1 MLLAD
6 FFGWFTNYGRY
17 NTLFHCMSEDVLW
30 VAITVVLDVAVATG
44 YIVIARHWWANS
56 RGLGDSP
63 AKRALG
69 TIRNIFVFCGICG
82 YLFIPVKMLW
92 PAWRL
97 YDIVM
102 AFLVYFTWK
111 YAWSSKDLRV
121 VYNAIGR
128 SEKLAAELAET
139 REQAR
144 RKASFLN
151 AVSHDLRTPLNGL
164 MLQAEVAAMAVADR
178 DEALL
183 ATSLAEIKAS
193 AGAAAEL
200 LNYFLELGRLDGS
213 PEENKLAQVD
223 VGELVDQVLRM
234 HQIAADAAGLSL
246 TVVGARDAV
255 LRTDRLKVERILR
268 NLVGNAVKF
277 TRRGKVEVR
286 IERCGN
292 GNGNGNGHGNGNGD
306 CVEIAVVDTG
316 VGISAECQRQL
327 FEEFF
332 QAHNYERDRRKG
344 FGLGLAIARRLARH
358 LGGDIAVWS
367 EVGVGS
373 RFTLRLPA
381 VAPGRCAD
389 SHGHGN
395 GGGGKG
401 NGNGDGNGH
410 AAEREPGGGAVV
422 CRG

>member
-30 VAITVVLDVAVATG
+30 VAITVALDVAVATG
-44 YIVIARHWWANS
+44 YIVIARHWWQNS
-56 RGLGDSP
+56 RGMGDSP

-111 YAWSSKDLRV
+111 YAWGSKDLRV

-128 SEKLAAELAET
+128 SERLAAELAET

-223 VGELVDQVLRM
+223 VGELVDQVLRI
-234 HQIAADAAGLSL
+234 HQIAADAAGVSL

-255 LRTDRLKVERILR
+255 LRTDRLKVERILG
-268 NLVGNAVKF
+268 NLIGNAVKF
-277 TRRGKVEVR
+277 TPRGKVEVR
-286 IERCGN
+286 IERCVSGN
-292 GNGNGNGHGNGNGD
+292 GNGRGNGYGD
-306 CVEIAVVDTG
+306 CGGGVEIAVVDSG
-316 VGISAECQRQL
+316 IGISAECQRQL

-381 VAPGRCAD
+381 VAPGGGAD
-389 SHGHGN
+389 SHGHGD
-395 GGGGKG
+395 GAG
-401 NGNGDGNGH
+401 NGTGDNGH
-410 AAEREPGGGAVV
+410 VAEREPGGGAVV
-422 CRG
+422 ICNG

>member
-1 MLLAD
+1 
-6 FFGWFTNYGRY
+6 
-17 NTLFHCMSEDVLW
+17 
-30 VAITVVLDVAVATG
+30 
-44 YIVIARHWWANS
+44 
-56 RGLGDSP
+56 
-63 AKRALG
+63 
-69 TIRNIFVFCGICG
+69 
-82 YLFIPVKMLW
+82 MLW

-164 MLQAEVAAMAVADR
+164 MLQAEVAAMAVAER
-178 DEALL
+178 DEVLL
-183 ATSLAEIKAS
+183 QTSLAEIKAS

-213 PEENKLAQVD
+213 PEDNKLSQVD

-234 HQIAADAAGLSL
+234 HQIAADAAGLTL
-246 TVVGARDAV
+246 AVAGEKRTVVV
-255 LRTDRLKVERILR
+255 RTDRLKVERILG

-277 TRRGKVEVR
+277 TPRGKVEVR
-286 IERCGN
+286 IERCANGN
-292 GNGNGNGHGNGNGD
+292 GNGNGNSSGAEGI
-306 CVEIAVVDTG
+306 EIAVMDTG
-316 VGISAECQRQL
+316 IGITAECQRRL

-381 VAPGRCAD
+381 VAPGRCAG
-389 SHGHGN
+389 GHGDGN
-395 GGGGKG
+395 SVGG
-401 NGNGDGNGH
+401 NGNGDGH
-410 AAEREPGGGAVV
+410 LAAERESSGAGAIVAV
-422 CRG
+422 CNG